1 MFIFLGITLVK
12 TSLVILKSTLNIYIL
27 QKLPTAPHLRGTC
40 ETKAVAESICQNI
53 VFNTKKFKCIM

>member
-1 MFIFLGITLVK
+1 MVK
-12 TSLVILKSTLNIYIL
+12 TSLIKLKSTLNIYIL

-40 ETKAVAESICQNI
+40 ETKAMAESICQNI